1 MGCRF
6 KRAPHKNSEK
16 PLTNRF
22 TNVDLSIGVVESH
35 FADLIWENEPIS
47 SGELVKLCA
56 EKLQWKKPTTYTVL
70 RRLCEKGIFRN
81 CDGAVTSLISKKDFY
96 AMQNEKFVN
105 DTFDGS
111 LPEFIAAFTERKS
124 LSEKDIAEI
133 MKLIE
138 SHKKD

>member
-1 MGCRF
+1 M
-6 KRAPHKNSEK
+6 
-16 PLTNRF
+16 
-22 TNVDLSIGVVESH
+22 VDLSIGVVESH

-96 AMQNEKFVN
+96 AMQSEKFVN